1 MEEDSMNGASI
12 RDFFRELFGS
22 RLVESL
28 ELQLIQLRTDFA
40 ARLQDKDNTI
50 ASLRELMAA
59 MEAKITRYECVIMP
73 TASRAGAELVKEAQ
87 PAKPNFGIADDW
99 SNLPQVKTR
108 WQIVQDA
115 HEAEIA
121 AEILAEETQSQAA
134 KAPQGTA

>member
-1 MEEDSMNGASI
+1 MNGNSI
-12 RDFFRELFGS
+12 RQFFKDLFGS
-22 RLVESL
+22 SLVARLEEDL
-28 ELQLIQLRTDFA
+28 LRLRADMDS
-40 ARLQDKDNTI
+40 RLQDRDDLI
-50 ASLRELMAA
+50 ASLREEKAA
-59 MEAKITRYECVIMP
+59 ADAKITRYECVIMP
-73 TASRAGAELVKEAQ
+73 TASRAGAELVKEAK

>member
-1 MEEDSMNGASI
+1 MTGAQI
-12 RDFFRELFGS
+12 RDFFKQLLGS
-22 RLVESL
+22 SLVARLEEDL
-28 ELQLIQLRTDFA
+28 LRLRSDMDL
-40 ARLQDKDNTI
+40 RLQDKDNVI
-50 ASLRELMAA
+50 ASLKELMAA

-73 TASRAGAELVKEAQ
+73 TASRAGAELVKEAK